1 MTPVEKMGLTGGSN
15 IIHKRTVV
23 SNGSDKEEILLGKDF
38 TAEKNKGEFYV

>member
-15 IIHKRTVV
+15 IIHRRSVV
-23 SNGSDKEEILLGKDF
+23 SNGSEKEEVLRKDF